1 MLVQCYVHPPC
12 GDCPSYS
19 IAVYNYVI
27 LSLKLG
33 SRTPATAA
41 TPAVGRGDSFGSK
54 VLTSS
59 QKADIRPSAVIIVS
73 CYDVHQQQT
82 CQDQLTCLLVELNY
96 NVSNSSFVSIIS
108 VVATIS
114 VSVWLYEYHF
124 MSLLN
129 TILCHLMS

>member
-1 MLVQCYVHPPC
+1 MSTLHVEIVQ
-12 GDCPSYS
+12 SYN

-59 QKADIRPSAVIIVS
+59 QKADIRPSTVIIVS
-73 CYDVHQQQT
+73 CYDAHQ
-82 CQDQLTCLLVELNY
+82 
-96 NVSNSSFVSIIS
+96 
-108 VVATIS
+108 
-114 VSVWLYEYHF
+114 
-124 MSLLN
+124 
-129 TILCHLMS
+129 